1 MFRSS
6 WEVFMFT
13 GIVEEVGRI
22 TKIDQ
27 RGENRRITITADKTP
42 KELGTGN
49 SVAVSG
55 VCLTAL
61 EIKPGSFCADL
72 APETWGLTSFSRIQ
86 EGVLVNLEL
95 PMKADGRFGGH
106 VVQGHVDG
114 VGKLISFD
122 RIGDSENWWLNIELP
137 DEVEKYTVY
146 KGSISIEGISLTV
159 AKLQKNRC
167 TVAIIPH
174 TVEMTNLHSLKP
186 GDPVNLEADLIAKYV
201 EKMMK
206 GESSQSSLTIE
217 DLVEQGF

>member
-1 MFRSS
+1 
-6 WEVFMFT
+6 MFT

-22 TKIDQ
+22 TRIEQ
-27 RGENRRITITADKTP
+27 RGENRRITVSAENTP
-42 KELGTGN
+42 KQLGTGH
-49 SVAVSG
+49 SVSVSG

-61 EIKPGSFCADL
+61 DIKPGSFCADL
-72 APETWGLTSFSRIQ
+72 APETWLRTSFSRIH
-86 EGVLVNLEL
+86 EGALVNLEL

-106 VVQGHVDG
+106 IVQGHVDG
-114 VGKLISFD
+114 VGNVMGFE
-122 RIGDSENWWLNIELP
+122 RIADSENWWLDIELP
-137 DEVEKYTVY
+137 EEIEKYTVY

-159 AKLQKNRC
+159 AKLDRDRC
-167 TVAIIPH
+167 RIAIIPH

-206 GESSQSSLTIE
+206 GDGSGSSLTIE